1 MILAY
6 LDPGSGSALV
16 GTLIAVAG
24 AGLYSLKSFFYRLV
38 RKPTPEEVEA
48 ARNANPDIA
57 IFSEGKNYWGT
68 FKATAEEL
76 ISRKIHFAYY
86 TLDLYDPALLIDNE
100 YMHSHLFDKNK
111 AASFQKLAKIKAK
124 VLLATTPN
132 IGTPGYPL
140 VRPAG
145 VEKMVH
151 VFHAFADISA
161 YHVGSLDNYD
171 IVLTVG
177 PHQEKPIR
185 EVEKSRSLHAKQLIS
200 TGLPY
205 FDAQYHALQFSSST
219 CPTCSSAADSS
230 DVALAEA
237 EALAKEATRLKT
249 ILIAPSWGAKGLLSE
264 YGTDFIV
271 RLAEAGFNVIVRPHP
286 QSYIA
291 EADLLS
297 RCKAETAKFTSIV
310 WDSETVGTKSM
321 LASDILISDTSSIR
335 FDYAFL
341 YEKPVITLDIP
352 HERQLEY
359 EGQFMSE
366 IWTDSAAKRLGRII
380 GHEELGD
387 IVSIVKDVLE
397 SGAAEGVRKFRDE
410 TITNLGRSAV
420 AVVDELKSL
429 AV

>member
-1 MILAY
+1 MMFAY

-38 RKPTPEEVEA
+38 RKPTPEEVDA
-48 ARNANPDIA
+48 AKNANPDIA

-68 FKATAEEL
+68 FMEIVDEL
-76 ISRKIHFAYY
+76 IARKVHFAYY
-86 TLDLYDPALLIDNE
+86 TMDLHDPALLIDNE

-111 AASFQKLAKIKAK
+111 AASFHKLANVKAK
-124 VLLATTPN
+124 VMLSTTPN

-140 VRPAG
+140 KRPVN
-145 VEKMVH
+145 VEKLVH

-185 EVEKSRSLHAKQLIS
+185 EVEKSRSLKAKQLIP

-205 FDAQYHALQFSSST
+205 FDAQYNALRST
-219 CPTCSSAADSS
+219 TEHTENTEEKT
-230 DVALAEA
+230 L
-237 EALAKEATRLKT
+237 RT
-249 ILIAPSWGAKGLLSE
+249 ILVAPSWGAKGLLAE
-264 YGTDFIV
+264 YGTAFINE
-271 RLAEAGFNVIVRPHP
+271 LAEAGFNVIVRPHP

-291 EADLLS
+291 EPELIAK
-297 RCKAETAKFTSIV
+297 CKAETAKHSNV
-310 WDSETVGTKSM
+310 MWDDETVGTKSM
-321 LASDILISDTSSIR
+321 LASELMISDTSSIR

-352 HERQLEY
+352 REKQLEY

-366 IWTDSAAKRLGRII
+366 IWTDSAAKRLGRVL
-380 GHEELGD
+380 GHEEVGN
-387 IVSIVKDVLE
+387 VVEIVKEVLASGTAEDVK
-397 SGAAEGVRKFRDE
+397 SFRDE
-410 TITNLGRSAV
+410 TITNLGNSAK
-420 AVVDELKSL
+420 AVVDELVGL

>member
-1 MILAY
+1 MLAY

-38 RKPTPEEVEA
+38 RKPTPEEIDAEK
-48 ARNANPDIA
+48 NANPGIA

-68 FKATAEEL
+68 FKEIVDEL

-86 TLDLYDPALLIDNE
+86 TLDLHDPALLIDNE

-111 AASFQKLAKIKAK
+111 SASFHKLAKIKAK
-124 VLLATTPN
+124 VLLSTTPN

-171 IVLTVG
+171 VVLTVG
-177 PHQEKPIR
+177 THQEKPIR
-185 EVEKSRSLHAKQLIS
+185 EVEKARGLKAKKLIPV
-200 TGLPY
+200 GLPY
-205 FDAQYHALQFSSST
+205 FDAQYHALRFSSST
-219 CPTCSSAADSS
+219 CSTCSTWLSS
-230 DVALAEA
+230 
-237 EALAKEATRLKT
+237 TRLKT
-249 ILIAPSWGAKGLLSE
+249 ILVAPSWGAKGLLSE

-271 RLAEAGFNVIVRPHP
+271 KLAEAGFNVIVRPHP

-291 EADLLS
+291 EPDLLN
-297 RCKAETAKFTSIV
+297 RCKAETAEFTNVV
-310 WDSETVGTKSM
+310 WDAETVGTKSM

-366 IWTDSAAKRLGRII
+366 IWTDSAAKRLGRVI
-380 GHEELGD
+380 GHKEVGD

-397 SGAAEGVRKFRDE
+397 SGAVEGVRKFRDE
-410 TITNLGRSAV
+410 TITNLGRSAE
-420 AVVDELKSL
+420 AVVDELEVS
-429 AV
+429 V